1 MQLYPMQ
8 NLKRIDN
15 KTIKKQH
22 LIIIFFHGIIFC
34 SFLQEFLKK
43 EFSEENIVFWS
54 TCEKFKKITDAN
66 EVRKKAVEMEEVQER
81 RI

>member
-1 MQLYPMQ
+1 MMQSYPMQ
-8 NLKRIDN
+8 NLKKNDN

-22 LIIIFFHGIIFC
+22 LIIIFFHGIIF

-66 EVRKKAVEMEEVQER
+66 EVRKKAV
-81 RI
+81 